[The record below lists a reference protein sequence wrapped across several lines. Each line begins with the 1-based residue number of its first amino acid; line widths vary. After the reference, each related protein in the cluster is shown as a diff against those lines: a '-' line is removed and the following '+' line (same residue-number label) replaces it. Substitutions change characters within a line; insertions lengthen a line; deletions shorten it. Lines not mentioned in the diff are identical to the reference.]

1 MENNNSLPGFEA
13 DPNFVTISGF
23 SGGAFMADQ
32 LKIIYSE
39 TFKGAGLLSGG
50 PYYNLFF
57 YGLNEELGSADLM
70 AE

>member
-1 MENNNSLPGFEA
+1 
-13 DPNFVTISGF
+13 
-23 SGGAFMADQ
+23 MADQ

-39 TFKGAGLLSGG
+39 TFKGAGLLAGG